1 MRSRLRAFQV
11 AGGFASAS
19 AQTQWDVPT
28 NYAASAFH
36 TKNIVQFAADVET
49 ATGGSLKIAVH
60 PGGTMIKHAEIKR
73 AVSDGKAAAG
83 EVLISLA
90 ADEAPVYGV
99 DSIPFL
105 ATGYDGAR
113 KLYDAQ
119 RPFLEKQLAKE
130 GLVLLFSVPWP
141 PQGIYAK
148 REIKSVD
155 DFKGLKFRTYNAMT
169 KRIAELAGA
178 QPTQIE
184 VPDLPAAFAS
194 GRVDVMIT
202 SASSGVQSKSE
213 EYLTHYIDTQ
223 AWLPRNMVFASKA
236 AFERALCRG
245 KESAGRCGKGG
256 RGARLEVVAR
266 GNDDKNRSAQES
278 RHHRSSA
285 KPGARIRHGKDRR
298 CHRKRVGD
306 IRRRRWRSD
315 AGRVPEIR
323 APFCR
328 HGAMRVACRLR
339 PSGSPCHRCRWH
351 GPRNLTR
358 RWLNIARSSRII
370 PARIKSTR
378 KSPAPTGIR

>member
-1 MRSRLRAFQV
+1 MKRTIRVLAVALASLSS

-184 VPDLPAAFAS
+184 VPDLPVAFAS

-236 AFERALCRG
+236 AFEQLSAAEKKALADAAKAAEERG
-245 KESAGRCGKGG
+245 WKSSLEEMTIKTEALKKAGIIVLLPSPALESGMAKIGAAIAKEWATSAGADGE
-256 RGARLEVVAR
+256 AMLA
-266 GNDDKNRSAQES
+266 AY
-278 RHHRSSA
+278 
-285 KPGARIRHGKDRR
+285 
-298 CHRKRVGD
+298 RK
-306 IRRRRWRSD
+306 
-315 AGRVPEIR
+315 
-323 APFCR
+323 
-328 HGAMRVACRLR
+328 
-339 PSGSPCHRCRWH
+339 
-351 GPRNLTR
+351 
-358 RWLNIARSSRII
+358 
-370 PARIKSTR
+370 
-378 KSPAPTGIR
+378 

>member
-1 MRSRLRAFQV
+1 MKRTIRVLAVALASLSS

-184 VPDLPAAFAS
+184 VPDLPVALAS

-236 AFERALCRG
+236 AFERLSAAEKKALADAAKAAEEMTIKTEALKKAG
-245 KESAGRCGKGG
+245 IIVLLPSPALESGMAKIGAAIAKEWATSAGADGE
-256 RGARLEVVAR
+256 AMLA
-266 GNDDKNRSAQES
+266 AY
-278 RHHRSSA
+278 
-285 KPGARIRHGKDRR
+285 
-298 CHRKRVGD
+298 RK
-306 IRRRRWRSD
+306 
-315 AGRVPEIR
+315 
-323 APFCR
+323 
-328 HGAMRVACRLR
+328 
-339 PSGSPCHRCRWH
+339 
-351 GPRNLTR
+351 
-358 RWLNIARSSRII
+358 
-370 PARIKSTR
+370 
-378 KSPAPTGIR
+378 

>member
-1 MRSRLRAFQV
+1 MMRAKHVLTVAFATLSI
-11 AGGFASAS
+11 AGGLAGTAS
-19 AQTQWDVPT
+19 AQTQWELPT

-36 TKNIVQFAADVET
+36 TRNIVQFAADVEK

-73 AVSDGKAAAG
+73 AVSDGKVAAG

-155 DFKGLKFRTYNAMT
+155 DLKGLKFRTYNAMT

-184 VPDLPAAFAS
+184 VPDLPAAFSS

-202 SASSGVQSKSE
+202 SASSGVQSKAE
-213 EYLTHYIDTQ
+213 EYLTHYMDMQ
-223 AWLPRNMVFASKA
+223 AWVPRNMVFANKA
-236 AFERALCRG
+236 AFDGLSAAEKKAVIDSAKAADERGWKLSIEEMTVKTAAL
-245 KESAGRCGKGG
+245 KNAGIAVVAPAP
-256 RGARLEVVAR
+256 GARL
-266 GNDDKNRSAQES
+266 
-278 RHHRSSA
+278 
-285 KPGARIRHGKDRR
+285 RHGK
-298 CHRKRVGD
+298 HRYRHCQGMGD
-306 IRRRRWRSD
+306 IRGSGRRSD
-315 AGRVPEIR
+315 ARRVKKVIRNRKRWKLAGARRFSRR
-323 APFCR
+323 APLQR
-328 HGAMRVACRLR
+328 ISRPVSRVLYGLR
-339 PSGSPCHRCRWH
+339 REPQ
-351 GPRNLTR
+351 T
-358 RWLNIARSSRII
+358 
-370 PARIKSTR
+370 
-378 KSPAPTGIR
+378 